1 MEIRIIDHGGVPIAE
16 VSAGTGEIADVR
28 SALDLLAD
36 ANNQGASRLLVQEQH
51 LAPSFYDL
59 RSGLAG
65 EILQKFVN
73 YQTRLAV
80 TGDFDKYTSK
90 SLHAFILECNRGR
103 DVTFCADRDVA
114 LARLTR

>member
-16 VSAGTGEIADVR
+16 VSAGAGEIADVR

-103 DVTFCADRDVA
+103 DFTFCADRDVA
-114 LARLTR
+114 LARLAR